1 MKKLNFYVIDTSSLI
16 DFNIR
21 YPMDVFPNLW
31 NKVEDLIKRG
41 MLIAPK
47 EVFNEIAVGD
57 DVLKEWA
64 KKQKKLFKELDK
76 LQIQIVKDILKQYP
90 SLAKPSKDGPN
101 ADPFII
107 ALALSLVRDPQQTLS
122 PSVKKRIIV
131 TEEQLRGTA
140 IKIPFVCKNYGI
152 DCINIVEMFRSEG
165 WKF

>member
-57 DVLKEWA
+57 DALKRWA
-64 KKQKKLFKELDK
+64 KKQKRFFKELDK
-76 LQIQIVKDILKQYP
+76 SQIQIVKDILKQYP
-90 SLAKPSKDGPN
+90 SLAKPSKEGPN

-107 ALALSLVRDPQQTLS
+107 ALVLSLVKDPQQTLS

-131 TEEQLRGTA
+131 TEEQLRGNA
-140 IKIPFVCKNYGI
+140 IKIPFVCKSYGI